1 MILEQYDNSM
11 TFPESPSPMTAKRH
25 EPPAAHKSWLSTRLG
40 HDAECPYLIQIDFKL
55 DSLLADIRNIKK
67 QPVRAIPSKSP
78 NGS

>member
-40 HDAECPYLIQIDFKL
+40 HDAECQYLIQIDFKL
-55 DSLLADIRNIKK
+55 DSLLADIQNVNK
-67 QPVRAIPSKSP
+67 QPFRVILGWQP
-78 NGS
+78 NDS